1 MPQFL
6 DFDVYD
12 ERGSKVGMAQLPTDT
27 HIGLPLTV
35 GGTTG
40 NIRDI
45 YVEDQ
50 EIYIDTQPHKE
61 DVREET
67 AP

>member
-12 ERGSKVGMAQLPTDT
+12 QRGSKLGTAQIPTDT

-50 EIYIDTQPHKE
+50 EIYIDTEPYGESLPQQ
-61 DVREET
+61 
-67 AP
+67 